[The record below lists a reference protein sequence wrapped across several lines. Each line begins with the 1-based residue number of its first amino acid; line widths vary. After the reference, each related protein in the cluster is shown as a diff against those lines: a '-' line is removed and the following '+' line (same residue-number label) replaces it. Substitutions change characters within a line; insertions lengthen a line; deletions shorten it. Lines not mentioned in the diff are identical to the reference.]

1 MPSAWLGTF
10 TGTPWS
16 SSTLAPVPQEPL
28 QGCKACKVHSRAQPR
43 SDYVETVQWK
53 TGAAI
58 LHVQGVVR
66 ARKQKQ
72 VVETVSDLCQT
83 TTWKMWTLAITGIH
97 LLHRNG
103 RLGLSSNGLILQ
115 ATNGMAWPLSALQFR
130 ATVALLSHYCVDG
143 KCLGQW
149 INAKNTL
156 QETRVATGKARE
168 NINNYVEPQFSI
180 IVLAMAS
187 HKLNLLRCQK

>member
-72 VVETVSDLCQT
+72 VVETV
-83 TTWKMWTLAITGIH
+83 
-97 LLHRNG
+97 
-103 RLGLSSNGLILQ
+103 LGSVPN
-115 ATNGMAWPLSALQFR
+115 
-130 ATVALLSHYCVDG
+130 H
-143 KCLGQW
+143 
-149 INAKNTL
+149 
-156 QETRVATGKARE
+156 
-168 NINNYVEPQFSI
+168 YVENVDTGNHWHTSAPSKRKTRPFVQWPH
-180 IVLAMAS
+180 LAS
-187 HKLNLLRCQK
+187 HKWDGLTIISSAVQSDCRTTVTLLCWWEMLGSMD